1 MTIEKNNNENLKIS
15 FVAKYM
21 MDALKSFD
29 DEKVEISF
37 VGEVKPIILKSEKDD
52 GLVQLVLPIRTY

>member
-1 MTIEKNNNENLKIS
+1 MLIEKNNDENLKIS

-21 MDALKSFD
+21 MDALKSFED
-29 DEKVEISF
+29 DEVEISF
-37 VGEVKPIILKSEKDD
+37 VGEIKPIILKSAKDE